1 MSFSQI
7 LGHQERI
14 DAFRRI
20 VATGRLAHA
29 YLFIGPAGVGKR
41 RFAMGLAKAI
51 LCESRSENGKLDACD
66 RCAGCL
72 LVDAG
77 THPDLFTAGRPEDKN
92 EVPSEVTK
100 ELCRNFSLKSA
111 RGHGKIGILDDA
123 DELNEESANCFLKT
137 LEEPPPSSLFILI
150 GTSIDRQLATIKS
163 RCQIVRF
170 APLADPHVREL
181 LQKQGVQDPAMLD
194 RLTKLAN
201 GSPGQAMS
209 LADDS
214 LWMFRREL
222 LKGLAQPRVDSV
234 GLARKFVDFAEDA
247 GKETALQ
254 RRRAGQVLRL
264 LIESLVDALRL
275 HAGAAPRSAES
286 AELPLVES
294 LVQRASSEK
303 IQAALERCLETETHL
318 GRYVQISLV
327 LEGLVDSLGQLF
339 EQPGPPPLRYQGYA
353 V

>member
-1 MSFSQI
+1 
-7 LGHQERI
+7 
-14 DAFRRI
+14 
-20 VATGRLAHA
+20 
-29 YLFIGPAGVGKR
+29 
-41 RFAMGLAKAI
+41 
-51 LCESRSENGKLDACD
+51 
-66 RCAGCL
+66 
-72 LVDAG
+72 VDAG

-181 LQKQGVQDPAMLD
+181 LQKQGVQDAAMLD

-294 LVQRASSEK
+294 LAQRASRGIVGTTGQQRENP
-303 IQAALERCLETETHL
+303 
-318 GRYVQISLV
+318 GRTRTLS
-327 LEGLVDSLGQLF
+327 
-339 EQPGPPPLRYQGYA
+339 
-353 V
+353 